1 MYEDWKQALKLEG
14 EKNDKEDGSGVLFNI
29 VVIGNRDT
37 GPPQEGIKFEAMG
50 GTKMATPQKNVSA
63 AGSEGKPERKR
74 VFAKRHKP
82 RHLPPVS
89 SQPKMSLAGR
99 MIGPKSRPKAA
110 KRCEAIYASFQC
122 LLKNPRP

>member
-50 GTKMATPQKNVSA
+50 GTKMATPRKNVSGGRLRGKA
-63 AGSEGKPERKR
+63 RKEARLREASQATASSACIKPTEDEVGRPYDRAEVETQGSE
-74 VFAKRHKP
+74 A
-82 RHLPPVS
+82 
-89 SQPKMSLAGR
+89 M
-99 MIGPKSRPKAA
+99 
-110 KRCEAIYASFQC
+110 
-122 LLKNPRP
+122 